1 MYKVIAYFTDGQDN
15 NHPYHVGDTYPREG
29 VKPSAERIKLLLS
42 MNNKR
47 ERPLIVEVEEV
58 ETAEKTP
65 KKTKRKVEEV
75 VEVPEKPKAKKP
87 RAKKAKK

>member
-15 NHPYHVGDTYPREG
+15 GQPYHVGDTYPREG
-29 VKPSAERIKLLLS
+29 VKPSAERIKYLLS
-42 MNNKR
+42 KNNKR

-65 KKTKRKVEEV
+65 KKTKRKVKEG

-87 RAKKAKK
+87 RAKKAKE